1 MAAASKIEMERRMLM
16 SPFVGTL
23 TLIASTIET
32 RQNVHPLHHT
42 YIVDALLAPADGRW
56 RPVYRHRWRKLC
68 GSPDDGR
75 PACRAEMLAASEDRQ
90 T

>member
-42 YIVDALLAPADGRW
+42 YIVDALLAPQMVAGGRFIDTGGGNSVEVRMMAVPHVGQKC
-56 RPVYRHRWRKLC
+56 RP
-68 GSPDDGR
+68 P
-75 PACRAEMLAASEDRQ
+75 MMDRQ